1 MSTNT
6 TRSTTRPTDALRHVI
21 GAPFRGETYRNL
33 LYLALAFPLGL
44 GYFVGLVTGGA
55 LGIGLLITLVGLPI
69 LLVTLS
75 ATTLAAGL
83 EAWLATRL
91 VGVEAS
97 VPAVL
102 RESTLD
108 EGFVLPGDGFFDAV
122 RRLLTAPSTW
132 TSVLLV
138 LSKFAFGIVSFVAL
152 VTSGA
157 VTATMV
163 AAPLVYDS
171 ATVNLGLTG
180 GATAGTYRVGSWV
193 VDTLPEALVVAAGGL
208 VVAVLA
214 LNLLNLLAGV
224 QARYTAAL
232 LRVDA
237 ERTE

>member
-6 TRSTTRPTDALRHVI
+6 TWPTAQPTAALRRVV
-21 GAPFRGETYRNL
+21 GAPFRGQTYRNL
-33 LYLALAFPLGL
+33 LYLTLAFPLGL
-44 GYFVGLVTGGA
+44 GYFTGFVTGAA
-55 LGIGLLITLVGLPI
+55 LGVGLLITLVGLPI

-75 ATTLAAGL
+75 ATTLAASF

-91 VGVEAS
+91 VDVEAS
-97 VPAVL
+97 VPAIL
-102 RESTLD
+102 RESTLE
-108 EGFVLPGDGFFDAV
+108 EGLVLPGDGFIAAI

-132 TSVLLV
+132 TSVVLV
-138 LSKFAFGIVSFVAL
+138 LSKFAFGIASFVAL

-157 VTATMV
+157 VTATLV
-163 AAPLVYDS
+163 AAPFVYED
-171 ATVNLGLTG
+171 ATVSLGLVREAG
-180 GATAGTYRVGSWV
+180 VGAYSVGPWV

-208 VVAVLA
+208 VVGVLA

-237 ERTE
+237 EVSE

>member
-1 MSTNT
+1 MSTNA
-6 TRSTTRPTDALRHVI
+6 TRSTMRSIGALRYVV
-21 GAPFRGETYRNL
+21 GVPFRRQTYRNL
-33 LYLALAFPLGL
+33 LYLALAFPLGI
-44 GYFVGLVTGGA
+44 GYFTGLVTGGA
-55 LGIGLLITLVGLPI
+55 LGVGLLITLVGLPI

-75 ATTLAAGL
+75 ATTLAATL
-83 EAWLATRL
+83 EAWLARTL

-108 EGFVLPGDGFFDAV
+108 EGLVLPGDGFVDAV
-122 RRLLTAPSTW
+122 RHLLTAPSTW

-152 VTSGA
+152 VTTGA
-157 VTATMV
+157 ITVTMV

-171 ATVNLGLTG
+171 ANVSLGLMRETTL
-180 GATAGTYRVGSWV
+180 GAYSVGPWV
-193 VDTLPEALVVAAGGL
+193 IDTLPEALVVAAGGL
-208 VVAVLA
+208 VFAMLA

-232 LRVDA
+232 LRVDDNA
-237 ERTE
+237 TA

>member
-6 TRSTTRPTDALRHVI
+6 TRSTTRPTAALRRVL
-21 GAPFRGETYRNL
+21 GAPFRGQTYRNL
-33 LYLALAFPLGL
+33 LYLALAFPLGI
-44 GYFVGLVTGGA
+44 GYFTGLVTGAA
-55 LGIGLLITLVGLPI
+55 LGVGLLITLVGLPI

-75 ATTLAAGL
+75 ATTLAASL

-91 VGVEAS
+91 VGVDAS
-97 VPAVL
+97 VPAIL
-102 RESTLD
+102 RESTL
-108 EGFVLPGDGFFDAV
+108 EEVFVLPGDGFLDATG
-122 RRLLTAPSTW
+122 RLLTASSTW
-132 TSVLLV
+132 TSVVLV
-138 LSKFAFGIVSFVAL
+138 LSKFVFGIVSFVAL

-163 AAPLVYDS
+163 AAPFVYED
-171 ATVNLGLTG
+171 ATVNLGPMREAG
-180 GATAGTYRVGSWV
+180 VGAYSVGPWV